1 MGKVRESITMSW
13 KINKKKNEL
22 KIREKML
29 KMGG

>member
-1 MGKVRESITMSW
+1 MGKVSESITMSW
-13 KINKKKNEL
+13 KINKKKKRI